1 MPKAGSNRSFALSL
15 INFGWFTP
23 VKWAGFQLDGT
34 MAMSVPFRVSVAMM
48 LALLLQACTT
58 TGPQQPDKT
67 AEATPTYGKAQSQR
81 LPATASAS
89 EKADAEFTGPQVVF
103 SQDSAE
109 VPRSAGPML
118 DDIASKLKADP
129 LVNVVL
135 VGHTEDLGSTEFSM
149 AVASKCT
156 QAVGQALIKRGARPS
171 QIRMQPRGRDQ
182 VATKR
187 CTSTACKKQM
197 RRVDIVMSD
206 Y

>member
-1 MPKAGSNRSFALSL
+1 MPKAGSKRSFALSL
-15 INFGWFTP
+15 INFEWFTP
-23 VKWAGFQLDGT
+23 VKWTGFQFDGT
-34 MAMSVPFRVSVAMM
+34 MAMSVSPRISVALM

-67 AEATPTYGKAQSQR
+67 TEATPSYGRAQSQR
-81 LPATASAS
+81 IPATAPVG
-89 EKADAEFTGPQVVF
+89 EKADAEFKGPQVVF
-103 SQDSAE
+103 SQDSSE

-171 QIRMQPRGRDQ
+171 QIRMQPRGREQ
-182 VATKR
+182 ITAKR
-187 CTSTACKKQM
+187 CTGNACKKQM